1 MGFTKRYFSK
11 ELILKQLENNYPLHK
26 YFNVDA
32 CIFTD
37 EPSKQAYKLFIEG
50 HSDDEIKEIL
60 LKDNTHLIEQN

>member
-11 ELILKQLENNYPLHK
+11 ELILKHIENNFPLHK

-37 EPSKQAYKLFIEG
+37 KPSKIAYELLMKG
-50 HSDDEIKEIL
+50 HSDKEIKEIL
-60 LKDNTHLIEQN
+60 LNDNTHLIEQN

>member
-37 EPSKQAYKLFIEG
+37 EPSKQAYELFIEG